1 MFDRFMPKARSN
13 RVAPVQRQSL
23 AEQVVIKLRHAIITG
38 AIGANVALAE
48 PVLALQF
55 GVSRS
60 PVREGLIQLE
70 REGLIYFDDR
80 GRTRVC
86 TMTPGDFAEISSMR
100 VALESLGAAW
110 AARHWKKKNTTELE
124 KNIRQQER
132 SKSLQELSRL
142 DVDLHEYV
150 MEVAQHGR
158 LLSAWLIIRPQFEM
172 WLAHIHRVQED
183 NHLNAREITV
193 RAHRRL
199 LKVLA
204 GGFPEAAEQGMRAH
218 VISWAEWLPSQ
229 FQKLNLPA

>member
-1 MFDRFMPKARSN
+1 MPKVPTT
-13 RVAPVQRQSL
+13 RVTPIRRQNL
-23 AEQVVIKLRHAIITG
+23 AEQVVVKLRHAITSG

-48 PVLALQF
+48 PVLAEQF

-86 TMTPGDFAEISSMR
+86 TMTPDDFAEISSMR

-110 AARHWKKKNTTELE
+110 AARHWTKKDTAELE
-124 KNIRQQER
+124 KSIRQQER
-132 SKSLQELSRL
+132 AKSLEELSHL
-142 DVDLHEYV
+142 DVELHEYV
-150 MEVAQHGR
+150 MHVAQHRR

-183 NHLNAREITV
+183 QHLDAREITV

-204 GGFPEAAEQGMRAH
+204 GGSSEAAEEGMRAH

-229 FQKLNLPA
+229 FQKLNLSA